1 MSTIDDR
8 LQTIRSS
15 IPEGVDLVAA
25 AKSRTSDE
33 VLSALNAGV
42 RIVGHNYVQ
51 EAQSMI
57 EAVGRNAATWT
68 MIGHLQR
75 NKAKIAARVF
85 DSIQTVDS
93 LRLAEA
99 IDRECAK
106 LGRVMPVLVE
116 INAAREPQK
125 SGVSPED
132 AVNLIKDIA
141 QLGSVRIDGLM
152 TMGPWVD
159 DPEALRPIFRRVK
172 KLFDE
177 ISRER
182 IPTVSMKTLSMGMSD
197 SYRVA
202 VEEGATMIRIGT
214 ALFGPRA

>member
-33 VLSALNAGV
+33 VLSALDAGV

-132 AVNLIKDIA
+132 AVNLIKGIA